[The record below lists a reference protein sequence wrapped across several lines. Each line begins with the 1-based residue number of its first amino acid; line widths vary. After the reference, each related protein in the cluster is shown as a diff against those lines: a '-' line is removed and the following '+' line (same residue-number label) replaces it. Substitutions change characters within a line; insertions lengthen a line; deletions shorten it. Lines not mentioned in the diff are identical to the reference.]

1 MKAVFEQLNTEQS
14 SSFILR
20 QFDVPKFEAPFH
32 FHPEYELTLILKGEG
47 QRYVGQQVNEFIAG
61 DLVFLGANLP
71 HCWVNQPIENENV
84 SAIVIQFGASFL
96 GKGVG
101 DLPEMQKVKIFLEKS
116 KSGFEIVGKTKE
128 KLAEKIILL
137 QHKSPLK
144 KIAGL
149 LEILDILSQTTEIF
163 TIDDFFFEH
172 QYNQSETARFQ
183 KIFSYLIENF
193 KEDIKLEQIAN
204 IADLSPTSF
213 CRYFKNITKKTF
225 VEVLIEFRLQFACQL
240 LNKTDLPIQRV
251 AFESGFG
258 DVPYFNKLFKKH
270 KNVTPKEWR
279 TREFQFSSKNLKI
292 NGKRIY

>member
-20 QFDVPKFEAPFH
+20 QFDVPKFDAPFH

-47 QRYVGQQVNEFIAG
+47 QRYVGQQVNEFFAG

-71 HCWVNQPIENENV
+71 HCWINQPIENEHA
-84 SAIVIQFGASFL
+84 SAIVVQFGELFL
-96 GKGVG
+96 GKGIV
-101 DLPEMQKVKIFLEKS
+101 DLPEMQQVKALLEKS

-128 KLAEKIILL
+128 ILAEKIVAL
-137 QHKSPLK
+137 QYKTALQ

-149 LEILDILSQTTEIF
+149 LEIFDILSSSTEIT
-163 TIDDFFFEH
+163 TIDEFFFEH

-183 KIFSYLIENF
+183 KVFSYLIENF
-193 KEDIKLEQIAN
+193 KEEITLEQIAN
-204 IADLSPTSF
+204 IADLTPTSF

-225 VEVLIEFRLQFACQL
+225 VEVLIEFRLQYACQL
-240 LNKTDLPIQRV
+240 LNKTHLSIQQV

-270 KNVTPKEWR
+270 KNLTPKEWR
-279 TREFQFSSKNLKI
+279 
-292 NGKRIY
+292 GK

>member
-47 QRYVGQQVNEFIAG
+47 QRYIGQQVHEFIAG

-71 HCWVNQPIENENV
+71 HCWVNQPVENDDV
-84 SAIVIQFGASFL
+84 SAIVIQFGDLFL
-96 GKGVG
+96 GNGLD
-101 DLPEMQKVKIFLEKS
+101 DLPEMQKVKNFLQKS
-116 KSGFEIVGKTKE
+116 KSGFEIVGKTKVY
-128 KLAEKIILL
+128 LAEKLIGL
-137 QHKSPLK
+137 QHNSPLQ

-149 LEILDILSQTTEIF
+149 LEILDILSQTTDIN

-172 QYNQSETARFQ
+172 RYNQSETARFQ

-193 KEDIKLEQIAN
+193 KENIKLEQIAN

-225 VEVLIEFRLQFACQL
+225 VEVLVEFRLQFACQL
-240 LNKTDLPIQRV
+240 LNKTDLPIQQV

-270 KNVTPKEWR
+270 KNATPKKWR
-279 TREFQFSSKNLKI
+279 TREF
-292 NGKRIY
+292 

>member
-1 MKAVFEQLNTEQS
+1 MKAVFEQLNTEES

-20 QFDVPKFEAPFH
+20 QFDVLRFDAPFH

-47 QRYVGQQVNEFIAG
+47 QRYVGQQVSEFFVG

-71 HCWVNQPIENENV
+71 HCWVNQPIENV
-84 SAIVIQFGASFL
+84 SAIVIQFGELFL
-96 GKGVG
+96 GKGIV
-101 DLPEMQKVKIFLEKS
+101 DLPEMQKVKVFLEKS
-116 KSGFEIVGKTKE
+116 KSGFEIIGKTRE
-128 KLAEKIILL
+128 ILTEKIVAL
-137 QHKSPLK
+137 QQKTALQ

-149 LEILDILSQTTEIF
+149 LEIFDILSNSTEIT

-183 KIFSYLIENF
+183 KVFSYLIENF
-193 KEDIKLEQIAN
+193 KEEITLEQIAN

-213 CRYFKNITKKTF
+213 CRYFKNITNKTF
-225 VEVLIEFRLQFACQL
+225 VEVLIEFRLQYACQL
-240 LNKTDLPIQRV
+240 LNKTDLPIQQI

-270 KNVTPKEWR
+270 KKLTPREWR
-279 TREFQFSSKNLKI
+279 GR
-292 NGKRIY
+292 

>member
-1 MKAVFEQLNTEQS
+1 MERENETMKAIFEQLNTEQS
-14 SSFILR
+14 SSFIFR
-20 QFDVPKFEAPFH
+20 QFDVPKFDAPFH

-47 QRYVGQQVNEFIAG
+47 QRYIGQQVNEFFAG

-71 HCWVNQPIENENV
+71 HCWINQSIKNENP
-84 SAIVIQFGASFL
+84 SAIVIQFGELFL
-96 GKGVG
+96 GKGIVN
-101 DLPEMQKVKIFLEKS
+101 LPEMQKVKVFLEKS
-116 KSGFEIVGKTKE
+116 KSGFEIIGRTKE
-128 KLAEKIILL
+128 TLTEKILAL
-137 QHKSPLK
+137 KPNTPLK

-149 LEILDILSQTTEIF
+149 IEILDILSETTDII

-193 KEDIKLEQIAN
+193 KEEITLEQIAN

-225 VEVLIEFRLQFACQL
+225 VEVLIEFRLQYACQL
-240 LNKTDLPIQRV
+240 LNKTDLPIQQV

-258 DVPYFNKLFKKH
+258 DVPYFNKLFRKH
-270 KNVTPKEWR
+270 KNLTPKEWR
-279 TREFQFSSKNLKI
+279 V
-292 NGKRIY
+292 G

>member
-14 SSFILR
+14 SSFIFR
-20 QFDVPKFEAPFH
+20 KFDVPKFDAPFH

-47 QRYVGQQVNEFIAG
+47 QRYVGQQVNDFFAG

-71 HCWVNQPIENENV
+71 HCWVNQPMEDENA
-84 SAIVIQFGASFL
+84 SAIVIQFGELFL
-96 GKGVG
+96 GKGIF
-101 DLPEMQKVKIFLEKS
+101 DLPEMKKVQTFLEKS

-128 KLAEKIILL
+128 TLTEKIVTL
-137 QHKSPLK
+137 QLKTPLQ

-149 LEILDILSQTTEIF
+149 LEIFDILSNSTEIV

-183 KIFSYLIENF
+183 KVFSYLIENF
-193 KEDIKLEQIAN
+193 KEEITLEQIAN

-225 VEVLIEFRLQFACQL
+225 VEVLIEFRLQYACQL
-240 LNKTDLPIQRV
+240 LNKTDLPIQQV

-258 DVPYFNKLFKKH
+258 DVPYFNKLFRKH
-270 KNVTPKEWR
+270 KNLTPKEWR
-279 TREFQFSSKNLKI
+279 GN
-292 NGKRIY
+292 

>member
-1 MKAVFEQLNTEQS
+1 MKAVFEQLNTEES

-20 QFDVPKFEAPFH
+20 QFDVLRFDAPFH

-47 QRYVGQQVNEFIAG
+47 QRYVGQQVSEFFVG

-71 HCWVNQPIENENV
+71 HCWVNQPIENV
-84 SAIVIQFGASFL
+84 SAIVIQFGELFL
-96 GKGVG
+96 GKGIV
-101 DLPEMQKVKIFLEKS
+101 DLPEMQKVKVFLEKS
-116 KSGFEIVGKTKE
+116 KSGFEIIGKTRE
-128 KLAEKIILL
+128 ILTEKIVAL
-137 QHKSPLK
+137 QQKTALQ

-149 LEILDILSQTTEIF
+149 LEIFDILSNSTEIT

-183 KIFSYLIENF
+183 KVFSYLIENF
-193 KEDIKLEQIAN
+193 KEEITLEQIAN

-213 CRYFKNITKKTF
+213 CRYFKNITNKTF
-225 VEVLIEFRLQFACQL
+225 VEVLIEFRLQYACQL
-240 LNKTDLPIQRV
+240 LNKTDLPIQQI

-270 KNVTPKEWR
+270 KSLTPKEWR
-279 TREFQFSSKNLKI
+279 GR
-292 NGKRIY
+292 

>member
-71 HCWVNQPIENENV
+71 HCWVNQPIENENA
-84 SAIVIQFGASFL
+84 SAIVIQFGELFL
-96 GKGVG
+96 GKGVNN
-101 DLPEMQKVKIFLEKS
+101 LPEMQKVNAFLEKS

-128 KLAEKIILL
+128 MLTQKVKGL
-137 QHKSPLK
+137 QHNNPLQ

-149 LEILDILSQTTEIF
+149 LDIFDILSQSNEII

-193 KEDIKLEQIAN
+193 KEKITLEQIAN

-213 CRYFKNITKKTF
+213 CRYFKNITMKTF
-225 VEVLIEFRLQFACQL
+225 VEVLIEFRLQYACQL
-240 LNKTDLPIQRV
+240 LNKTDLPIQQV

-258 DVPYFNKLFKKH
+258 DVPYFNKLFRKY
-270 KNVTPKEWR
+270 KNATPKEWR
-279 TREFQFSSKNLKI
+279 
-292 NGKRIY
+292 G

>member
-71 HCWVNQPIENENV
+71 HCWVNQPIENENA
-84 SAIVIQFGASFL
+84 SAIVIQFGELFL
-96 GKGVG
+96 GKGVNN
-101 DLPEMQKVKIFLEKS
+101 LPEMQKVNAFLEKS

-128 KLAEKIILL
+128 MLTQKVKGL
-137 QHKSPLK
+137 QHNNPLQ

-149 LEILDILSQTTEIF
+149 LDIFDILSQSNEII

-193 KEDIKLEQIAN
+193 KEKITLEQIAN

-213 CRYFKNITKKTF
+213 CRYFKNITMKTF
-225 VEVLIEFRLQFACQL
+225 VEVLIEFRLQYACQL
-240 LNKTDLPIQRV
+240 LNKTDLPIQQV

-258 DVPYFNKLFKKH
+258 DIPYFNKLFRKY
-270 KNVTPKEWR
+270 KNATPKEWR
-279 TREFQFSSKNLKI
+279 
-292 NGKRIY
+292 G

>member
-14 SSFILR
+14 SSFIFR
-20 QFDVPKFEAPFH
+20 KFDVPKFDAPFH

-47 QRYVGQQVNEFIAG
+47 QRYVGQQVNEFFTG

-71 HCWVNQPIENENV
+71 HCWVNQPIENENA
-84 SAIVIQFGASFL
+84 SAIVIQFGELFL
-96 GKGVG
+96 GKGVL
-101 DLPEMQKVKIFLEKS
+101 DLPEMQKVKAFLEKS
-116 KSGFEIVGKTKE
+116 KSGFEIVGQTKE
-128 KLAEKIILL
+128 ILTEKIVAL
-137 QHKSPLK
+137 QHKTPLQ

-149 LEILDILSQTTEIF
+149 LEIFDILSISTEII

-172 QYNQSETARFQ
+172 QYNQAETARFQ
-183 KIFSYLIENF
+183 KVFSYLIENF
-193 KEDIKLEQIAN
+193 KEEITLEQIAN

-240 LNKTDLPIQRV
+240 LNKTDLPIQQV

-258 DVPYFNKLFKKH
+258 DVPYFNKSFRKH
-270 KNVTPKEWR
+270 KNLTPKEWR
-279 TREFQFSSKNLKI
+279 
-292 NGKRIY
+292 GK

>member
-14 SSFILR
+14 SSFIFR
-20 QFDVPKFEAPFH
+20 RFDLPKFDAPFH

-47 QRYVGQQVNEFIAG
+47 QRYIGQQVNEFFAG

-71 HCWVNQPIENENV
+71 HCWVNQPIENQKA
-84 SAIVIQFGASFL
+84 SAIVIQFGELFL
-96 GKGVG
+96 GKGILE
-101 DLPEMQKVKIFLEKS
+101 LPEMQKVKAFLENS

-128 KLAEKIILL
+128 ILTERIIAL
-137 QHKSPLK
+137 QHKTSLQ

-149 LEILDILSQTTEIF
+149 LEIFDILMLKKEII

-183 KIFSYLIENF
+183 KVFSYLIENF
-193 KEDIKLEQIAN
+193 KEEITLEQIAN

-225 VEVLIEFRLQFACQL
+225 VEVLIEFRLQYACQL
-240 LNKTDLPIQRV
+240 LNKTDLPIQQI

-258 DVPYFNKLFKKH
+258 DVPYFNKLFRKH
-270 KNVTPKEWR
+270 KNQTPKEWR
-279 TREFQFSSKNLKI
+279 CR
-292 NGKRIY
+292 

>member
-14 SSFILR
+14 SSFIFR
-20 QFDVPKFEAPFH
+20 KFDVPKFDAPFH

-47 QRYVGQQVNEFIAG
+47 QRYVGQQVHEFFAG

-71 HCWVNQPIENENV
+71 HCWINQAIENENA
-84 SAIVIQFGASFL
+84 SAIVIQFGDLFL
-96 GKGVG
+96 GKGIVE
-101 DLPEMQKVKIFLEKS
+101 LPEMKKVQAFLEKS
-116 KSGFEIVGKTKE
+116 KSGFEIIGKTKE
-128 KLAEKIILL
+128 ILTEKIVLL
-137 QHKSPLK
+137 QHKTSLQ

-149 LEILDILSQTTEIF
+149 LEILDILSHSTEIT

-183 KIFSYLIENF
+183 KVFSYLIENF
-193 KEDIKLEQIAN
+193 KEEITLEQIAN

-240 LNKTDLPIQRV
+240 LNKTDLPIQQV

-258 DVPYFNKLFKKH
+258 DVPYFNKLFRKH
-270 KNVTPKEWR
+270 KNLTPKEWR
-279 TREFQFSSKNLKI
+279 GR
-292 NGKRIY
+292 

>member
-20 QFDVPKFEAPFH
+20 QFDVPKFDAPFH

-47 QRYVGQQVNEFIAG
+47 QRYVGQQVHEFFMG

-71 HCWVNQPIENENV
+71 HCWVNQPLENENV
-84 SAIVIQFGASFL
+84 SAIVIQFGELFL
-96 GKGVG
+96 TKGIL
-101 DLPEMQKVKIFLEKS
+101 DLPEMKKVQAFLEKS
-116 KSGFEIVGKTKE
+116 KSGFEIIGKTKE
-128 KLAEKIILL
+128 ILTEKIVSL
-137 QHKSPLK
+137 QHKTPLQ

-149 LEILDILSQTTEIF
+149 LEIFDILSNSIEIM

-183 KIFSYLIENF
+183 KVFSYLIENF
-193 KEDIKLEQIAN
+193 KEEITLEQIAN

-225 VEVLIEFRLQFACQL
+225 VEVLIEFRLQYACQL
-240 LNKTDLPIQRV
+240 LNKTDLPIQQV

-270 KNVTPKEWR
+270 KNSTPKEWR
-279 TREFQFSSKNLKI
+279 
-292 NGKRIY
+292 GK

>member
-20 QFDVPKFEAPFH
+20 QFDVPKFDAPFH

-47 QRYVGQQVNEFIAG
+47 QRYVGQQVHEFFTG

-71 HCWVNQPIENENV
+71 HCWVNQPLENENV
-84 SAIVIQFGASFL
+84 SAIVIQFGELFL
-96 GKGVG
+96 AKGIL
-101 DLPEMQKVKIFLEKS
+101 DLPEMKKVQAFLEKS

-128 KLAEKIILL
+128 VLTEKIVAL
-137 QHKSPLK
+137 QIKTPLQ

-149 LEILDILSQTTEIF
+149 LEIFDILSNSMEIM

-183 KIFSYLIENF
+183 KVFSYLIENF
-193 KEDIKLEQIAN
+193 KEEITLKQIAN

-225 VEVLIEFRLQFACQL
+225 VEVLIEFRLQYACQL
-240 LNKTDLPIQRV
+240 LNKTDLPIQQV

-270 KNVTPKEWR
+270 KNSTPKEWR
-279 TREFQFSSKNLKI
+279 
-292 NGKRIY
+292 GK

>member
-20 QFDVPKFEAPFH
+20 QFDVPKFDAPFH

-47 QRYVGQQVNEFIAG
+47 QRYVGQQVNEFFAG

-71 HCWVNQPIENENV
+71 HCWVSQPIENKNA
-84 SAIVIQFGASFL
+84 SAIVIQFGELFL
-96 GKGVG
+96 GKGIV
-101 DLPEMQKVKIFLEKS
+101 DLPEMKKVQTFLEKS

-128 KLAEKIILL
+128 TLTEKILAL
-137 QHKSPLK
+137 QLKTPLQ

-149 LEILDILSQTTEIF
+149 LEIFDILCNSTEII

-193 KEDIKLEQIAN
+193 KEEITLEQIAN

-225 VEVLIEFRLQFACQL
+225 VEVLIEFRLQYACQL
-240 LNKTDLPIQRV
+240 LNKTDLPIQQV

-258 DVPYFNKLFKKH
+258 DVPYFNKLFRKH
-270 KNVTPKEWR
+270 KNLTPKEWR
-279 TREFQFSSKNLKI
+279 
-292 NGKRIY
+292 GK

>member
-20 QFDVPKFEAPFH
+20 QFDVPKFDAPFH
-32 FHPEYELTLILKGEG
+32 FHPEYEMTLILKGEG
-47 QRYVGQQVNEFIAG
+47 QRYIGQQVNEFFAG

-71 HCWVNQPIENENV
+71 HCWVNQPLENENA
-84 SAIVIQFGASFL
+84 SAIVIQFGELFL
-96 GKGVG
+96 EKGII
-101 DLPEMQKVKIFLEKS
+101 DLPEMQKVKAFLEKS
-116 KSGFEIVGKTKE
+116 KSGFEIVGQTKE
-128 KLAEKIILL
+128 ILTEKIVAL
-137 QHKSPLK
+137 QLKTPLQ

-149 LEILDILSQTTEIF
+149 LEFFDILSNSTEIII
-163 TIDDFFFEH
+163 IDEFFFEH

-193 KEDIKLEQIAN
+193 KEEITLEQIAN

-240 LNKTDLPIQRV
+240 LSKTDLPIQQV

-258 DVPYFNKLFKKH
+258 DVPYFNKLFRKH
-270 KNVTPKEWR
+270 KNLTPKEWR
-279 TREFQFSSKNLKI
+279 
-292 NGKRIY
+292 GK

>member
-14 SSFILR
+14 SSFIFR
-20 QFDVPKFEAPFH
+20 KFDVPKFDAPFH

-47 QRYVGQQVNEFIAG
+47 QRYVGQQVHEFFAG

-71 HCWVNQPIENENV
+71 HCWINQAIENENA
-84 SAIVIQFGASFL
+84 SAIVIQFGDLFL
-96 GKGVG
+96 GKGIVE
-101 DLPEMQKVKIFLEKS
+101 LPEMKKVQAFLEKS
-116 KSGFEIVGKTKE
+116 KSGFEIIGKTKE
-128 KLAEKIILL
+128 ILTERIVSL
-137 QHKSPLK
+137 QHKTSLQ

-149 LEILDILSQTTEIF
+149 LEIFDILSHSTEII

-183 KIFSYLIENF
+183 KVFSYLIENF
-193 KEDIKLEQIAN
+193 KEEITLEQIAN

-225 VEVLIEFRLQFACQL
+225 VEVLIEFRLQYACRL
-240 LNKTDLPIQRV
+240 LNKTDLPIQQV

-258 DVPYFNKLFKKH
+258 DVPYFNKLFRKH
-270 KNVTPKEWR
+270 KNLTPKEWR
-279 TREFQFSSKNLKI
+279 GR
-292 NGKRIY
+292 

>member
-1 MKAVFEQLNTEQS
+1 MKAVFEQLNTEES

-20 QFDVPKFEAPFH
+20 QFDVLRFDAPFH

-47 QRYVGQQVNEFIAG
+47 QRYVGQQVSEFFVG

-71 HCWVNQPIENENV
+71 HCWVNQPIENV
-84 SAIVIQFGASFL
+84 SAIVIQFGELFL
-96 GKGVG
+96 GKGIV
-101 DLPEMQKVKIFLEKS
+101 DLPEMQKVKVFLEKS
-116 KSGFEIVGKTKE
+116 KSGFEIIGKTRE
-128 KLAEKIILL
+128 ILTEKIVALL
-137 QHKSPLK
+137 QKTALQ

-149 LEILDILSQTTEIF
+149 LEIFDILSNSTEIT

-183 KIFSYLIENF
+183 KVFSYLIENF
-193 KEDIKLEQIAN
+193 KEEITLEQIAN

-213 CRYFKNITKKTF
+213 CRYFKNITNKTF
-225 VEVLIEFRLQFACQL
+225 VEVLIEFRLQYACQL
-240 LNKTDLPIQRV
+240 LNKTDLPIQQI

-270 KNVTPKEWR
+270 KKLTPREWQGR
-279 TREFQFSSKNLKI
+279 
-292 NGKRIY
+292 

>member
-20 QFDVPKFEAPFH
+20 QFDVQKFDAPFH

-47 QRYVGQQVNEFIAG
+47 QRYIGQQVTEFFAG

-71 HCWVNQPIENENV
+71 HCWVNQPIEKENA
-84 SAIVIQFGASFL
+84 SAIVIQFGELFL
-96 GKGVG
+96 GKGIV
-101 DLPEMQKVKIFLEKS
+101 DLPEMQKVQAFLEKS
-116 KSGFEIVGKTKE
+116 KSGFEIVGITKE
-128 KLAEKIILL
+128 VLTERMVAL
-137 QHKSPLK
+137 QYKTSLQ

-149 LEILDILSQTTEIF
+149 LEIFDIMSNSTDIV

-193 KEDIKLEQIAN
+193 KEEITLEQIAN

-225 VEVLIEFRLQFACQL
+225 VEVLIEFRLQYACQL
-240 LNKTDLPIQRV
+240 LNKTDLLIQQV

-258 DVPYFNKLFKKH
+258 DVPYFNKLFRKH
-270 KNVTPKEWR
+270 KNLTPKEWR
-279 TREFQFSSKNLKI
+279 GR
-292 NGKRIY
+292 

>member
-20 QFDVPKFEAPFH
+20 QFDVPKFDAPFH

-47 QRYVGQQVNEFIAG
+47 QRYVGQQVNEFFEG

-71 HCWVNQPIENENV
+71 HCWVNQSLENENA
-84 SAIVIQFGASFL
+84 SAIVIQFGELFL
-96 GKGVG
+96 GKGIT
-101 DLPEMQKVKIFLEKS
+101 DLPEMKKVQAFLEKS
-116 KSGFEIVGKTKE
+116 KSGFEIVGQTKE
-128 KLAEKIILL
+128 ILTEKIVTL
-137 QHKSPLK
+137 QQKTPLH

-149 LEILDILSQTTEIF
+149 LEIFDILGNSTEIV

-183 KIFSYLIENF
+183 KVFSYLIENF
-193 KEDIKLEQIAN
+193 KDEITLEQIAN

-225 VEVLIEFRLQFACQL
+225 VEVLIEFRLQYACQL
-240 LNKTDLPIQRV
+240 LNKTDLPIQQV

-258 DVPYFNKLFKKH
+258 DVPYFNKLFRKY
-270 KNVTPKEWR
+270 KNTTPREWR
-279 TREFQFSSKNLKI
+279 
-292 NGKRIY
+292 GK

>member
-20 QFDVPKFEAPFH
+20 QFDVPKFDAPFH

-47 QRYVGQQVNEFIAG
+47 QRYVGQQVNEFFVG

-71 HCWVNQPIENENV
+71 HCWVNQPIENENA
-84 SAIVIQFGASFL
+84 SAIVIQFGELFL
-96 GKGVG
+96 GKGIL
-101 DLPEMQKVKIFLEKS
+101 DLPEMKKVQAFLEKS

-128 KLAEKIILL
+128 VLIERIVTL
-137 QHKSPLK
+137 QLQTPLQ

-149 LEILDILSQTTEIF
+149 LEIFDIMCNSTEII

-183 KIFSYLIENF
+183 KVFSYLIENF
-193 KEDIKLEQIAN
+193 KEEITLEQIAN

-225 VEVLIEFRLQFACQL
+225 VEVLIEFRLQYACQL
-240 LNKTDLPIQRV
+240 LNKTDLPIQQV

-258 DVPYFNKLFKKH
+258 DVPYFNKLFRKH
-270 KNVTPKEWR
+270 KNATPKEWR
-279 TREFQFSSKNLKI
+279 GR
-292 NGKRIY
+292 

>member
-1 MKAVFEQLNTEQS
+1 MKAVFEQLSTEQS

-47 QRYVGQQVNEFIAG
+47 QRYIGQQVNEFIAG

-71 HCWVNQPIENENV
+71 HCWVNQPIENENA
-84 SAIVIQFGASFL
+84 SAIVIQFGELFL

-101 DLPEMQKVKIFLEKS
+101 NLPEMKKVKAFLEKS

-128 KLAEKIILL
+128 TITEKIIGL
-137 QHKSPLK
+137 HHNSPLQ

-149 LEILDILSQTTEIF
+149 LEIFDILSQTTEVI

-172 QYNQSETARFQ
+172 RYNQSETARFQ
-183 KIFSYLIENF
+183 KIFSFLIENF
-193 KEDIKLEQIAN
+193 KEEINLEQIAN

-240 LNKTDLPIQRV
+240 LNKTELPIQQV

-258 DVPYFNKLFKKH
+258 DVPYFNKLFKKY
-270 KNVTPKEWR
+270 KNATPKEWR
-279 TREFQFSSKNLKI
+279 SREFQFLSKTQK
-292 NGKRIY
+292 

>member
-1 MKAVFEQLNTEQS
+1 MKAVFEQLNTEES
-14 SSFILR
+14 SSFIFR
-20 QFDVPKFEAPFH
+20 QFDVPKFDAPFH

-47 QRYVGQQVNEFIAG
+47 QRYVGQQVHEFFAG

-71 HCWVNQPIENENV
+71 HCWVNQPMENENV
-84 SAIVIQFGASFL
+84 SAIVIQFGELFL
-96 GKGVG
+96 TKGIL
-101 DLPEMQKVKIFLEKS
+101 DLPEMRKVQAFLEKS

-128 KLAEKIILL
+128 VLTEKIVAL
-137 QHKSPLK
+137 QIKTPLQ

-149 LEILDILSQTTEIF
+149 LEIFDILSNSTEIM

-193 KEDIKLEQIAN
+193 KEEITLEQIAN

-225 VEVLIEFRLQFACQL
+225 VEVLIEFRLQYACQL
-240 LNKTDLPIQRV
+240 LNKTDLPIQQV

-258 DVPYFNKLFKKH
+258 DVPYFNKLFRKH
-270 KNVTPKEWR
+270 KNLTPKEWR
-279 TREFQFSSKNLKI
+279 
-292 NGKRIY
+292 GK